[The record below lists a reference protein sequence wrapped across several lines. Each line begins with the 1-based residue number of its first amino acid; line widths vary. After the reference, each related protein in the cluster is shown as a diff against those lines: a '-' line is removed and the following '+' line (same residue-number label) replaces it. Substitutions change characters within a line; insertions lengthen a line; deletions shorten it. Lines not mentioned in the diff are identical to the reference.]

1 MGHNKPAMDIS
12 SLVDAALRVKL
23 TKTSSAIHL
32 RLPYGGLQL
41 RMTRKIC
48 CILVLSSV
56 LLSSVLPS
64 LGAPVEL
71 LQNGSFKNGL
81 DGWIVEGRVFL
92 NMESVRVMRLGS
104 LSQVV
109 GSPDLSFYL
118 ELSYS
123 VRTDLPS
130 KASFARSL
138 VTFYVVDR
146 QKRDTHFTI
155 VGDTHGG
162 LGDSGWKDV
171 RLNLLQ
177 LFRNDIGDPGNFQL
191 SALKVT
197 MELGFTTY
205 VTFPLPVAYFRN
217 ISLRR
222 VNPVKIL
229 LSESGRRELPDK
241 TELITSLT
249 NAGDVDA
256 SNLVVTLIPGADIIV
271 ISEATRFERPT
282 LEGRTSWQLSW
293 MLAARSSGV
302 HPVVIK
308 AGCDQGSAELSLSVP
323 IQALPQITTTHTST
337 VTSTLTI
344 DHATQQ
350 VNIMFTQIALVVL
363 VILLTAAILIPMF
376 RRRRGPKL
384 IYRLRTLPN
393 QSTQFALD

>member
-1 MGHNKPAMDIS
+1 MEYNKPVTDIFS
-12 SLVDAALRVKL
+12 PVDGVLSVEL

-32 RLPYGGLQL
+32 RLLYRRLQL
-41 RMTRKIC
+41 PTIRKIFH
-48 CILVLSSV
+48 ILVLCSV
-56 LLSSVLPS
+56 LLSSVPPS

-81 DGWIVEGRVFL
+81 EGWIVEGTVSL
-92 NMESVRVMRLGS
+92 DMESVRIMRLGS

-109 GSPDLSFYL
+109 RSADLSFHL
-118 ELSYS
+118 ELSYR

-146 QKRDTHFTI
+146 QRRDNHFTI

-177 LFRNDIGDPGNFQL
+177 LFRDDIGDPGNFQL

-197 MELGFTTY
+197 VELGFTTY
-205 VTFPLPVAYFRN
+205 VTFPLPVAYFRS

-241 TELITSLT
+241 TELIISLT

-256 SNLVVTLIPGADIIV
+256 SNLVVTLIPSADIIV

-293 MLAARSSGV
+293 MLAARSSGLY
-302 HPVVIK
+302 PVVIK
-308 AGCDQGSAELSLSVP
+308 AGCDQGSVELSLSVP
-323 IQALPQITTTHTST
+323 IPAFPQITTTHTST
-337 VTSTLTI
+337 VTSISTI
-344 DHATQQ
+344 EQVAEQ
-350 VNIMFTQIALVVL
+350 VNIMFTQVALLVL
-363 VILLTAAILIPMF
+363 VILLIAAILIPMI
-376 RRRRGPKL
+376 RKRRGPKL
-384 IYRLRTLPN
+384 IYRLRALPY
-393 QSTQFALD
+393 QSTQFALN